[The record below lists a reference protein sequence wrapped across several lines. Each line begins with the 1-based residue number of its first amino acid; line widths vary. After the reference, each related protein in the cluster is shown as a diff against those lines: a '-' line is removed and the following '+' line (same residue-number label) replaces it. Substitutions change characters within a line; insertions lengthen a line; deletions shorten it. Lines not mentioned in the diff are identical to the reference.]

1 MFSRS
6 CKKRKFYQ
14 NFSATM
20 RLLWFQ
26 SNFLSHLLKE
36 SLVHRLF
43 LHHTTLI
50 CSTTII
56 HFNNIANEY
65 RLAWNG
71 NIISMPSLLF
81 LLWFFLYLKKHYGF
95 LRMLAWSVFCQCWV
109 IFVNSAKNAKPRIQ
123 KKNPATVGE
132 ISLAAE
138 FVAWQCWRKQKD
150 ILKEKFL
157 LCPFSF

>member
-26 SNFLSHLLKE
+26 SNFLSHLLNE
-36 SLVHRLF
+36 ALVHRLF

-56 HFNNIANEY
+56 HFNNVANEY

-109 IFVNSAKNAKPRIQ
+109 IFVNSAKTFQAKNS
-123 KKNPATVGE
+123 KKTTTTVVE

-138 FVAWQCWRKQKD
+138 FVVWQCRRKQKD